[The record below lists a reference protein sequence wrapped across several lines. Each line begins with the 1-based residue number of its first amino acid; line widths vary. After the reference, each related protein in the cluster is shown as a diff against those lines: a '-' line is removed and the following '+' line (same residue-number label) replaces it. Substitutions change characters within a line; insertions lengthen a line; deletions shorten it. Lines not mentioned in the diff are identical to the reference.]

1 MRLYLSLVI
10 IITIILLTGKSYAGD
25 SGNLTRKQKLGKLVF
40 EELACFRC
48 HDINNHCGASPKRKP
63 YSYKYNAPT
72 VFNVV
77 QNRIYFWEGN
87 IKSLRDAINQHFIR
101 KNLGYDTTPEKIV
114 NNLKRNRKFSIRF
127 KLIYGGLNYDNVLDS
142 LISYL
147 KSLNFKTRFDRYIE
161 GDDKALTDEE
171 IEGYNLFK
179 ILGCISCHNGKNFG
193 GNIRQPSLKYGR
205 MDRTKLV
212 RVPSLRFVVCTS
224 PYFHDGSEYNLK
236 EAIRTIAK
244 AQLGIELK
252 EDDLNKLLKF
262 LNTLGNRKSLK

>member
-1 MRLYLSLVI
+1 MKLYLSL
-10 IITIILLTGKSYAGD
+10 ITILTMFFLAKENFAD
-25 SGNLTRKQKLGKLVF
+25 DTRNLDRKQNLGKLVF

-72 VFNVV
+72 IFNVT
-77 QNRIYFWEGN
+77 QNRIYFWDGN
-87 IKSLRDAINQHFIR
+87 VKNVRDAIKQHFIR
-101 KNLGYDTTPEKIV
+101 KDLGYDTTPESIV
-114 NNLKRNRKFSIRF
+114 NNLKRNKKVSIRF
-127 KLIYGGLNYDNVLDS
+127 KLIYGKLNYDNILDS
-142 LISYL
+142 LVSYL

-179 ILGCISCHNGKNFG
+179 ILGCINCHNGKNLG

-205 MDRTKLV
+205 MDKSKLV

-224 PYFHDGSEYNLK
+224 PYFHDGSEKSLK

-252 EDDLNKLLKF
+252 DGDLRKLLKF
-262 LNTLGNRKSLK
+262 LNTLGDRSILK